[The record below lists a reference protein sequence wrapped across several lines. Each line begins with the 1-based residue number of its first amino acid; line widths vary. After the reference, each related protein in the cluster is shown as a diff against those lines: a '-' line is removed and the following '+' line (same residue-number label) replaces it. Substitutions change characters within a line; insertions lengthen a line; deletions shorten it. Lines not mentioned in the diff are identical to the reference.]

1 MEPYRWLEAVRHR
14 REYIEDQ
21 IHEATPVFAA
31 SREDGILLLAVG
43 LGNSKVFEI
52 FDRQGMAAL
61 GNPVDIEKLRQTAIE
76 AAHVE
81 SFNRSPDDVAL
92 RRLINYALS
101 TALKNS
107 FEQIYS
113 PPLMVDS
120 VFAEVGRTQNEDT
133 ICTLNYD
140 GDFQFQKNGFAIVS
154 PNKQAAF
161 QARVWIEQNLG
172 DDDSQDRVV
181 RVLLTAWQAMVK
193 TIRFEDSLK
202 VVDSLSEIEFGEK
215 KIEAALLAREG
226 DERVKYRELEL
237 S

>member
-21 IHEATPVFAA
+21 IREATPVFAA
-31 SREDGILLLAVG
+31 SRPEGILLLGVG
-43 LGNSKVFEI
+43 LGQSKVFEI
-52 FDRQGMAAL
+52 FDRHGMAAL

-76 AAHVE
+76 AAHLE

-92 RRLINYALS
+92 RRLISYALS

-120 VFAEVGRTQNEDT
+120 VFAEVGQTSEDDT
-133 ICTLNYD
+133 IFTLNYD
-140 GDFQFQKNGFAIVS
+140 GDFQRQRGGIAVIS
-154 PNKQAAF
+154 QNKQAGEN
-161 QARVWIEQNLG
+161 ARGWIEKNLG
-172 DDDSQDRVV
+172 ADDPQERAI

-193 TIRFEDSLK
+193 SSEFDDALK
-202 VVDSLSEIEFGEK
+202 VVAGIDEIDLDGK
-215 KIEAALLAREG
+215 QVEAALLDRNG
-226 DERVKYRELEL
+226 DERVKYQSLEVG
-237 S
+237 